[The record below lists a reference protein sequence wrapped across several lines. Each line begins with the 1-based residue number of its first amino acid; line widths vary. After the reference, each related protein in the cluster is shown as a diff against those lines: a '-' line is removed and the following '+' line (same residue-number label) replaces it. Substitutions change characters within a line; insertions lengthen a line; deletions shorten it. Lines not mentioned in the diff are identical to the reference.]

1 MSNGLQISSYLNSV
15 TVTNSKGNPQRKLHF
30 RRSPA
35 SGQSLG
41 LGDACLPG
49 VLRME
54 REMYKLGGFTVIGR
68 EQSSLTMIKNKA
80 ARLHLS
86 C

>member
-15 TVTNSKGNPQRKLHF
+15 TVTNSKGSPQPKLHF

-41 LGDACLPG
+41 LGDACLLVSYAWKG
-49 VLRME
+49 
-54 REMYKLGGFTVIGR
+54 K
-68 EQSSLTMIKNKA
+68 
-80 ARLHLS
+80 
-86 C
+86 

>member
-1 MSNGLQISSYLNSV
+1 MFNGLKISSYLNSV
-15 TVTNSKGNPQRKLHF
+15 TVTNSKGSPQPKLHF

-54 REMYKLGGFTVIGR
+54 REMMYKPGGFTVI
-68 EQSSLTMIKNKA
+68 
-80 ARLHLS
+80 
-86 C
+86 